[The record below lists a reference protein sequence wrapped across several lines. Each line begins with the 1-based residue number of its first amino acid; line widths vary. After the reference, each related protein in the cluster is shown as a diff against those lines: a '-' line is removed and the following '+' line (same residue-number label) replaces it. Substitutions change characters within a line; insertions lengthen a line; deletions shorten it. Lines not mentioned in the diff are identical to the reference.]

1 MLVNSKSVTTVSDI
15 SLKIVSVERPEGV
28 NVILGQTHFIKSV
41 EDIYEAISG
50 SVPGAKFGLAFS
62 ESSGHCL
69 VRSAGNDQELVDLAA
84 KNLMNISAGH
94 IFLVMLRNLYPI
106 NVLNSIKNVQEVCNI
121 YCATANPVNV
131 VLAETGEGRGVL
143 GVIDGQS
150 PKGIESKKDAEE
162 RRTLLR
168 KIGYKL

>member
-1 MLVNSKSVTTVSDI
+1 VSDI

-62 ESSGHCL
+62 ESSGPCL
-69 VRSAGNDQELVDLAA
+69 VRSAGNDQELVDLAS